1 MKATHPV
8 LHRAWTL
15 LPLAAALSLG
25 LSACGGGSS
34 GTTTAAAPTA
44 GTLSAHK
51 LTGAVI
57 DGPIANATV
66 VITTGAPLGQPGAA
80 TVGTATSVAGGTYTV
95 SVTLPATNVPVFA
108 NATAT
113 TAAGTSIALAAYLG
127 PANSVTAAELTSA
140 EIPNLV
146 ISQVTTAALAVY
158 QKLNA
163 GSYANLTPAL
173 YAALLSQHHD
183 DILPIAAA
191 IQSVAD
197 DLCTRPAGFVDTE
210 TMANEIA
217 DQSVLSGG
225 TTASNVT
232 ATASTKLQSGCDS
245 ELRNL
250 TQSIA
255 ANGTW
260 APQLDQGDIN
270 QTGVTVLA
278 AGSYTLQGLITPTG
292 LSAAAPASAP
302 VGTAQPVLFNDTTVS
317 VSATGQITSTDNK
330 VSGTVTGNYLQF
342 SVTDANGA
350 SYAFAGKLGVLPAAF
365 LSAGTGYAVRAG
377 VQPTATSQALSR
389 FDAVLVPAAALPN
402 WLGVNSNVS
411 SGEDNNLACP
421 AGAFGARLMGNGS
434 AVGGIV
440 LGTCVV
446 GQANGLA
453 LSQSTT
459 MGGEDEYRLTSSP
472 TLSFSPFNL
481 ASAIGSPPL
490 PFVIS
495 GAATLPGASSA
506 SGVSGTAYYV
516 MGANELVFSTSASGT
531 GLFTMNEN
539 PLDKVQ
545 ETHTAGEDH

>member
-1 MKATHPV
+1 MNSTHPA
-8 LHRAWTL
+8 LNRSWTL
-15 LPLAAALSLG
+15 LPLAAALALG

-44 GTLSAHK
+44 GALSAHK

-66 VITTGAPLGQPGAA
+66 VITTGAPLGQTGAA
-80 TVGTATSVAGGTYTV
+80 TVGTATSVAGGAYTV

-163 GSYANLTPAL
+163 GSYANLTPAV

-197 DLCTRPAGFVDTE
+197 ELCTKPAGFVDTE
-210 TMANEIA
+210 SMANEIA
-217 DQSVLSGG
+217 NQSTLSGG

-232 ATASTKLQSGCDS
+232 ATASTTLLSGCDS

-350 SYAFAGKLGVLPAAF
+350 SYAFAGKLGVLPVTF

-377 VQPTATSQALSR
+377 VQPTTTSQTLSR

-402 WLGVNSNVS
+402 WLGVNGNVS
-411 SGEDNNLACP
+411 SGESHLACP

-446 GQANGLA
+446 GQASGLA
-453 LSQSTT
+453 WSQSTT

-472 TLSFSPFNL
+472 TLRFSPFNL
-481 ASAIGSPPL
+481 ASAIGSPAL

>member
-1 MKATHPV
+1 MNSTHPA
-8 LHRAWTL
+8 LNRSWTL
-15 LPLAAALSLG
+15 LPLAAALALG
-25 LSACGGGSS
+25 LSACGGGGS

-44 GTLSAHK
+44 GALSAHK

-66 VITTGAPLGQPGAA
+66 VITTGAPLSQPGAA
-80 TVGTATSVAGGTYTV
+80 TVGTATSVAGGAYTV

-163 GSYANLTPAL
+163 GSYANLTPAV

-197 DLCTRPAGFVDTE
+197 ELCTKPAGFVDTE
-210 TMANEIA
+210 SMANEIA
-217 DQSVLSGG
+217 NQSTLSGG

-232 ATASTKLQSGCDS
+232 ATASTTLQSGCDS

-302 VGTAQPVLFNDTTVS
+302 VGTAPPVLFNDTTVS

-377 VQPTATSQALSR
+377 VQPTTTNQTLSR

-402 WLGVNSNVS
+402 WLGVNGNVS
-411 SGEDNNLACP
+411 SGEDNLACP

-453 LSQSTT
+453 LSQSTV
-459 MGGEDEYRLTSSP
+459 MGGEDEYRMTSSP

-481 ASAIGSPPL
+481 ASAIGSPAL

-495 GAATLPGASSA
+495 GAATLPGATSA